1 MLLEL
6 ALWAL
11 VLVYA
16 TVVLTVIYVMLRLL
30 WAGVQQGLRQ
40 ARASSGGA
48 LGRKWHGPRA
58 APARLLGSGRGGVG
72 EGRQALG
79 AQPVSDAREY
89 SGYLFGRV
97 CAIQPECD
105 RDGQPRQYLAQGG
118 YRNVRGLRLHRYG
131 AGPFC
136 KFRISENLEAGG
148 VYLLTV
154 NGLVWYVGEC
164 QNLSLRFN
172 TGYGHI
178 SPRNCFEGGQ
188 STNCKVNHQVLEAAK
203 RGQRVELWFHET
215 ANRHAVEARLVA
227 DLAPPWNSQGKR

>member
-1 MLLEL
+1 MLFEL
-6 ALWAL
+6 AAWAALL
-11 VLVYA
+11 VWITVLLV
-16 TVVLTVIYVMLRLL
+16 VIYVVLRLL
-30 WAGVQQGLRQ
+30 WAGVRRGLRQ
-40 ARASSGGA
+40 GRARSGGA
-48 LGRKWHGPRA
+48 LGRARSRRRA
-58 APARLLGSGRGGVG
+58 TPARFWTSGRGGAG
-72 EGRQALG
+72 QGRQALG
-79 AQPVSDAREY
+79 RPPLGAAREF
-89 SGYLFGRV
+89 SGCVFGRV
-97 CAIQPECD
+97 CVIEPECD